1 MEHLALYR
9 KWRPQNFKSLIGQED
24 NVRVLKNAVLR
35 GRTVHAYL
43 FCGTRGTGKTST
55 ARILAKALNCEH
67 PVDGEPCNE
76 CEICRGITE
85 GTFMDVIEIDAAS
98 NRGIDEVRDL
108 LEKVHFVPVRGK
120 YKVYIIDEAH
130 MLTTE
135 AFNALLKTF
144 EEPPSHV
151 VFILATTEAR
161 KIPMTI
167 LSRCQRYDFK
177 SINEETLKEALKNI
191 AEAEGVEADEDAIA
205 LLAEKARG
213 SMRDALSLMDQAM
226 GSEKIMT
233 AEELNRLTG
242 SVPYEFWPDFFRG
255 IAQNDLPSVFASLD
269 EVERQGKDLRQF
281 FRDFRDCAGDLISGA
296 ASDGK
301 SRYQRILKECADLF
315 TPAQILEIITV
326 CGESEIVFRYN
337 RDGKAVCRFL
347 MARIMKS
354 LYPAAAPAAAP
365 PAAPSRGEVKAPAPP
380 KEYTFPNETVGGT
393 KETPMPKKTA
403 EAAPPKGP
411 SEAEDLPPWETMPS
425 LDDLIPPPEEEPAF
439 SEPPSFSVLPETIGS
454 VPQEPVKA
462 EPMKKEIS
470 TEPPA
475 AVKEPPKTAEKE
487 EPSAEPVK
495 EEPPAEEQEAPKN
508 AADDAEA
515 EVLWAKLLKAV
526 KGSSPSTFTWLSHGD
541 FGKLTDT
548 ELIVDYDP
556 HDRLFLDKVR
566 EPSHTAVIEKEMKNI
581 FGRDLRFHPQSAAEK
596 NTEELSLF

>member
-85 GTFMDVIEIDAAS
+85 GRFMDVIEIDAAS

-108 LEKVHFVPVRGK
+108 LEKVHFVPVKGK

-177 SINEETLKEALKNI
+177 PINEETLRTALKSI
-191 AEAEGVEADEDAIA
+191 ADAEGVDADEDAIA

-242 SVPYEFWPDFFRG
+242 SVPYEFWPGFFRSV
-255 IAQNDLPSVFASLD
+255 AANDLPSVFASLD

-281 FRDFRDCAGDLISGA
+281 FRDFRDFAGDLISA
-296 ASDGK
+296 AVSGE
-301 SRYQRILKECADLF
+301 SRYQRILKECAGLF
-315 TPAQILEIITV
+315 TPSQILEIITV

-354 LYPAAAPAAAP
+354 LYPAAVSEGTAPAAEPASP
-365 PAAPSRGEVKAPAPP
+365 PVKRKPAPP
-380 KEYTFPNETVGGT
+380 VKDYVFPNETIGEAKAADTVSERVLEKNGPASPV
-393 KETPMPKKTA
+393 KESPA
-403 EAAPPKGP
+403 
-411 SEAEDLPPWETMPS
+411 DLPPWETMPS
-425 LDDLIPPPEEEPAF
+425 LDDLVPPPEEEPAL
-439 SEPPSFSVLPETIGS
+439 PDLPSFSG
-454 VPQEPVKA
+454 
-462 EPMKKEIS
+462 
-470 TEPPA
+470 
-475 AVKEPPKTAEKE
+475 
-487 EPSAEPVK
+487 EPVK
-495 EEPPAEEQEAPKN
+495 EKTKVPPEPPAETPAKEETPMEPPAKEEPPKEESPAETPASMHQEPRN
-508 AADDAEA
+508 AAEDAEA

-526 KGSSPSTFTWLSHGD
+526 KASNPSTFTWLSHGE
-541 FGKLTDT
+541 FGKATDT
-548 ELIVDYDP
+548 ELIVNYDP
-556 HDRLFLDKVR
+556 HDGLFLDKVK
-566 EPSHTAVIEKEMKNI
+566 EPAHTAVIEKEIKNV
-581 FGRDLRFHPQSAAEK
+581 FGRELRFRPQSAGEK

>member
-24 NVRVLKNAVLR
+24 NLRVLKNAVLR

-85 GTFMDVIEIDAAS
+85 GRFMDVIEIDAAS

-108 LEKVHFVPVRGK
+108 LEKVHFVPVKGK

-177 SINEETLKEALKNI
+177 SINEETLRAALKNI
-191 AEAEGVEADEDAIA
+191 ADAEGVEADEDAIA

-242 SVPYEFWPDFFRG
+242 SVPYEFWPGFFRSV
-255 IAQNDLPSVFASLD
+255 AANDLPSVFASLD

-281 FRDFRDCAGDLISGA
+281 FRDFRDFAGDLISA
-296 ASDGK
+296 AVSGGE
-301 SRYQRILKECADLF
+301 SRYQRILKECASLF
-315 TPAQILEIITV
+315 TPSQILEIITV

-354 LYPAAAPAAAP
+354 LYPAAVPERTAPAAEPASPPVKRKPAP
-365 PAAPSRGEVKAPAPP
+365 PVKDYVFPNETIGEVKAADTVQERVLEKNGPASPV
-380 KEYTFPNETVGGT
+380 KESP
-393 KETPMPKKTA
+393 A
-403 EAAPPKGP
+403 
-411 SEAEDLPPWETMPS
+411 DLPPWETMPS
-425 LDDLIPPPEEEPAF
+425 LDDLVPPPEEEPAL
-439 SEPPSFSVLPETIGS
+439 PDLPSFSEKPGKDENKTA
-454 VPQEPVKA
+454 PVMA
-462 EPMKKEIS
+462 EPDKEK
-470 TEPPA
+470 PA
-475 AVKEPPKTAEKE
+475 ER
-487 EPSAEPVK
+487 PVK
-495 EEPPAEEQEAPKN
+495 EEPPKEELPAESAPAMTKVPRN
-508 AADDAEA
+508 ESADADA

-526 KGSSPSTFTWLSHGD
+526 KASSPSTFTWLSHGEY
-541 FGKLTDT
+541 GKATDA
-548 ELIVDYDP
+548 ELMVNYDP
-556 HDRLFLDKVR
+556 HDGLFLDKVK
-566 EPSHTAVIEKEMKNI
+566 EPAHTAVIEKEIKNV
-581 FGRDLRFHPQSAAEK
+581 FGRELRFHPQSAGEK

>member
-85 GTFMDVIEIDAAS
+85 GSFMDVIEIDAAS

-177 SINEETLKEALKNI
+177 SINEETLKQALKNI
-191 AEAEGVEADEDAIA
+191 ADAEGVEADEDAIA
-205 LLAEKARG
+205 LLAEKAKG

-296 ASDGK
+296 ASCGEG
-301 SRYQRILKECADLF
+301 RYRQILKECADLF

-354 LYPAAAPAAAP
+354 LYPGAAPAVS
-365 PAAPSRGEVKAPAPP
+365 PAAVTAPAVREAKAPAPV
-380 KEYTFPNETVGGT
+380 KEYIFPNETIGGS
-393 KETPMPKKTA
+393 KETMTKKPA
-403 EAAPPKGP
+403 ESTPPKGQAEP
-411 SEAEDLPPWETMPS
+411 EDLPPWETMPS
-425 LDDLIPPPEEEPAF
+425 LDDLVPPPEEEP
-439 SEPPSFSVLPETIGS
+439 SVPDLPSFSVLPETVGT
-454 VPQEPVKA
+454 VPSEPVKEEIPKEPSA
-462 EPMKKEIS
+462 E
-470 TEPPA
+470 
-475 AVKEPPKTAEKE
+475 EPPKAAEKE
-487 EPSAEPVK
+487 EPSAEPMK
-495 EEPPAEEQEAPKN
+495 EELSEGNEGSAENPI
-508 AADDAEA
+508 DDEEA
-515 EVLWAKLLKAV
+515 EVFWAKLLKAV
-526 KGSSPSTFTWLSHGD
+526 RNSNPSTFTWLSHGD

-556 HDRLFLDKVR
+556 ADRIFLDKVK
-566 EPSHTAVIEKEMKNI
+566 EPAHTTIIEKEMKKV
-581 FGRDLRFHPQSAAEK
+581 FGRDLRFRPQSAEVK
-596 NTEELSLF
+596 HTEEMSLF